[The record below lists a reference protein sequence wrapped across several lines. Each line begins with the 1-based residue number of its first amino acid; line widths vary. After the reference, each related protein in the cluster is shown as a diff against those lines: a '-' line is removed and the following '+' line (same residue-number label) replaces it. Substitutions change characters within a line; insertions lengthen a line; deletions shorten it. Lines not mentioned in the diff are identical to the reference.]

1 MIRRPPRSTLFPYT
15 TLSRSSL
22 HEEFITKSP
31 RLQAV
36 ALLPL
41 QDPEAAAAELER
53 GVRQLGLVG
62 AMLAADGSPVLG
74 DARFTPIYEMAQRPG
89 VMVGIHASGSHLGGG
104 G

>member
-1 MIRRPPRSTLFPYT
+1 WAVAICRAYNTF
-15 TLSRSSL
+15 L
-22 HEEFITKSP
+22 HEEFITRSP

-62 AMLAADGSPVLG
+62 AMLAADGSHVLG
-74 DARFTPIYEMAQRPG
+74 DARFAGIYETAQRLN
-89 VMVGIHASGSHLGGG
+89 VMVGIHASGRTWAAAASS
-104 G
+104 